1 MSRPGRAL
9 HLLAGRAGAFIGA
22 LFFAV
27 SPTRR
32 RITRRNLS
40 LAFPDRTANE
50 LEPTA
55 RRSFQNFG
63 ASIFE
68 SFSLARSSPED
79 ICRLLSFENWHYF
92 AEAEADK
99 RGLIILTAHL
109 GVHELIGSVVALYR
123 GPMHVIARPFS
134 SPILDR
140 RVTKT
145 RERFGNWSMP
155 KGRAARGMLKAM
167 DRAERVAILI
177 DQRVHP
183 HHGVEVPFFGR
194 PSWTSPL
201 PAQIS
206 LRSGAPVLP
215 IFAYRMPRGHY
226 RIVAHPP
233 IRSASSGGSKPA
245 AADVAALTARYSEV
259 TEAAI
264 RRELD
269 QWLWMHDRWRRH

>member
-1 MSRPGRAL
+1 MRSSELCSSRSVLPDDESPAETSL
-9 HLLAGRAGAFIGA
+9 W
-22 LFFAV
+22 LF
-27 SPTRR
+27 
-32 RITRRNLS
+32 
-40 LAFPDRTANE
+40 
-50 LEPTA
+50 PTA
-55 RRSFQNFG
+55 LPTNSSRSPGGHFRHFG
-63 ASIFE
+63 SSIFE

-123 GPMHVIARPFS
+123 GPMHVIARPVFES
-134 SPILDR
+134 DSRPSRHQDSRAL
-140 RVTKT
+140 
-145 RERFGNWSMP
+145 RELVHAQET
-155 KGRAARGMLKAM
+155 RAARGMLKAM

-215 IFAYRMPRGHY
+215 IFAYRMPRGRY

-233 IRSASSGGSKPA
+233 IRSVSSGGSKPA
-245 AADVAALTARYSEV
+245 ASDVAALTARYSEV